1 MQEKQLKTYTA
12 SDVLKDSIQYGL
24 GHVPSALSALPITLK
39 IAENL
44 SGADIVL
51 GKTYGVQA
59 WFFDKKVKEKF
70 IKSKDGRKILTPDDF
85 KKSKLNVVYCQQQLG
100 LAAGVSVGHSISSK
114 KETVCFMSD
123 ADAMISSSQEALRF
137 FARKQQNVMFI
148 IDYNKRQLF
157 GKRDLAEFF
166 KSEQI
171 PFTVIE
177 PNDIVKFQRGIFLC
191 KSKKGLGVP
200 AMENEPGYWH
210 YKVPTEDFLL
220 L

>member
-1 MQEKQLKTYTA
+1 MQEKQFKTYTA
-12 SDVLKDSIQYGL
+12 NDILKDSIQYGL

-44 SGADIVL
+44 SNTDIVL

-59 WFFDKKVKEKF
+59 WFFDEKVKEKF
-70 IKSKDGRKILTPDDF
+70 IKSKGNRKILIKDDF

-100 LAAGVSVGHSISSK
+100 LAAGVSIGHSISSN
-114 KETVCFMSD
+114 KETVCFISD
-123 ADAMISSSQEALRF
+123 ADALISSSQEALNF

-157 GKRDLAEFF
+157 GKNDLAKNLER
-166 KSEQI
+166 KQI
-171 PFTVIE
+171 PFTIIE
-177 PNDIVKFQRGIFLC
+177 PNDIFKFQRGIFLC
-191 KSKKGLGVP
+191 RSKKGLGIQV
-200 AMENEPGYWH
+200 MENDPGYWH
-210 YKVPTEDFLL
+210 YRVPTEEILL